1 MQDLGI
7 SILFKGI
14 NFQRLLGGLWVTLR
28 LALITI
34 GLSCLF
40 GLLFALL
47 MLSRRKIARFFCRL
61 WLEIVRFMPQLVLLY
76 IVYFGFARL
85 FGWDLDGETSAVIV
99 FTFWGTAEMGDLIRG
114 ALTSIPRHQTESAAA
129 LGLTKGQIYLHVL
142 IPQTLRRLLPQA
154 INLSTR
160 IIKTTALVK
169 MINVTE
175 VLKGWA
181 ADYRP
186 VLPSAGRGLLGVL
199 SDLPALFPG
208 VLALLSAGQ
217 TPGKALGVK
226 GGIRHG

>member
-40 GLLFALL
+40 GLLFGLL
-47 MLSRRKIARFFCRL
+47 MLSKRKIVQFFCRV

-76 IVYFGFARL
+76 LVYFGFARL

-114 ALTSIPRHQTESAAA
+114 ALTSIPLHQMESAAA
-129 LGLTKGQIYLHVL
+129 IGLTKGQVYLYVL

-175 VLKGWA
+175 VLKVGQQIIGQFYRQPDAAFWVYFVIFLLYFLVCWPFSLLAKQLEKRWA
-181 ADYRP
+181 
-186 VLPSAGRGLLGVL
+186 
-199 SDLPALFPG
+199 
-208 VLALLSAGQ
+208 
-217 TPGKALGVK
+217 
-226 GGIRHG
+226 

>member
-14 NFQRLLGGLWVTLR
+14 NFQRLLMGLWVTLR
-28 LALITI
+28 IALITI
-34 GLSCLF
+34 GISSVLGLLF
-40 GLLFALL
+40 GL
-47 MLSRRKIARFFCRL
+47 MMMSRRKAPRAICRI

-114 ALTSIPRHQTESAAA
+114 ALTSIPLHQTESAAA
-129 LGLTKGQIYLHVL
+129 LGLTKGQVYLYVL

-175 VLKGWA
+175 VLKVGQQIIGQFYRQPDAAFWVYFVIFLLYFIVCWPFSLLAKQLEKRWA
-181 ADYRP
+181 
-186 VLPSAGRGLLGVL
+186 
-199 SDLPALFPG
+199 
-208 VLALLSAGQ
+208 
-217 TPGKALGVK
+217 
-226 GGIRHG
+226 

>member
-40 GLLFALL
+40 GLLFGLL
-47 MLSRRKIARFFCRL
+47 MLSKKRVAKVFCRV

-114 ALTSIPRHQTESAAA
+114 ALTSIPLHQTESAAA
-129 LGLTKGQIYLHVL
+129 LGLTKGQVYLYVL

-175 VLKGWA
+175 VLKVGQQIIGQFYRQPDAAFWVYFVIFLLYFLVCWPFSLLAKRLEKRWA
-181 ADYRP
+181 
-186 VLPSAGRGLLGVL
+186 
-199 SDLPALFPG
+199 
-208 VLALLSAGQ
+208 
-217 TPGKALGVK
+217 
-226 GGIRHG
+226 

>member
-40 GLLFALL
+40 GLLFGLL
-47 MLSRRKIARFFCRL
+47 MLSKKRVAKVFGRI

-114 ALTSIPRHQTESAAA
+114 ALTSIPLHQTESAVA
-129 LGLTKGQIYLHVL
+129 LGLTKGQVYLYVL

-175 VLKGWA
+175 VLKVGQQIIGQFYRQPDAAFWVYFVIFLLYFLVCWPFSLLAKQLEKRWA
-181 ADYRP
+181 
-186 VLPSAGRGLLGVL
+186 
-199 SDLPALFPG
+199 
-208 VLALLSAGQ
+208 
-217 TPGKALGVK
+217 
-226 GGIRHG
+226 

>member
-7 SILFKGI
+7 SILFKGV
-14 NFQRLLGGLWVTLR
+14 NFQRLLMGLWVTLR

-34 GLSCLF
+34 GLSGVF
-40 GLLFALL
+40 GLVFGLL
-47 MLSRRKIARFFCRL
+47 MLSKRKIPKIFCRC

-129 LGLTKGQIYLHVL
+129 LGLTKGRIYLHVL
-142 IPQTLRRLLPQA
+142 IPQTVRRLLPQA

-175 VLKGWA
+175 VLKVGQQIIGQFYRQPDAAFWVYFVIFLLYFLVCWPFSMLARHLERHWA
-181 ADYRP
+181 
-186 VLPSAGRGLLGVL
+186 
-199 SDLPALFPG
+199 
-208 VLALLSAGQ
+208 
-217 TPGKALGVK
+217 
-226 GGIRHG
+226 

>member
-1 MQDLGI
+1 MQALGI
-7 SILFKGI
+7 SVLFKGI
-14 NFQRLLGGLWVTLR
+14 NFQRLMGGLWVTLR

-40 GLLFALL
+40 GLLFGLL
-47 MLSRRKIARFFCRL
+47 MLSRRKIAKAFCRL

-114 ALTSIPRHQTESAAA
+114 ALASIPRHQTESAAA
-129 LGLTKGQIYLHVL
+129 LGLTKGRIYLHVL

-175 VLKGWA
+175 VLKVGQQIIGQFYRQPDAAFWVYFVIFLLYFLVCWPFSLLARQLEKRWA
-181 ADYRP
+181 
-186 VLPSAGRGLLGVL
+186 
-199 SDLPALFPG
+199 
-208 VLALLSAGQ
+208 
-217 TPGKALGVK
+217 
-226 GGIRHG
+226 

>member
-14 NFQRLLGGLWVTLR
+14 NFQRLMGGLWVTLR

-34 GLSCLF
+34 GLSCVF

-47 MLSRRKIARFFCRL
+47 MLSKRRPTQVFCRI

-85 FGWDLDGETSAVIV
+85 FGWDLDGETSAVLV

-114 ALTSIPRHQTESAAA
+114 ALTSIPRHQAESAAA
-129 LGLTKGQIYLHVL
+129 LGLTKGQIYRHVL
-142 IPQTLRRLLPQA
+142 IPQALRRLLPQA

-175 VLKGWA
+175 VLKVGQQIIGQFYRQPDA
-181 ADYRP
+181 AFWVYF
-186 VLPSAGRGLLGVL
+186 VVFLLYFLVCWPFSVL
-199 SDLPALFPG
+199 S
-208 VLALLSAGQ
+208 
-217 TPGKALGVK
+217 
-226 GGIRHG
+226 RHLEKRWA

>member
-7 SILFKGI
+7 SVLFKGI
-14 NFQRLLGGLWVTLR
+14 NFQRLMGGLWVTLR

-40 GLLFALL
+40 GLLFGLL
-47 MLSRRKIARFFCRL
+47 MLSKKRVAKVFGRI

-114 ALTSIPRHQTESAAA
+114 ALTSIPLHQTESAAA
-129 LGLTKGQIYLHVL
+129 LGLTKGQVYLYVL

-175 VLKGWA
+175 VLKVGQQIIGQFYRQPDAAFWVYFVIFLLYFLVCWPFSLLAKQLEKRWA
-181 ADYRP
+181 
-186 VLPSAGRGLLGVL
+186 
-199 SDLPALFPG
+199 
-208 VLALLSAGQ
+208 
-217 TPGKALGVK
+217 
-226 GGIRHG
+226 

>member
-14 NFQRLLGGLWVTLR
+14 NFQRLMGGLWVTLR

-40 GLLFALL
+40 GLLFGLL
-47 MLSRRKIARFFCRL
+47 MLSKKRVAKAFCRM

-114 ALTSIPRHQTESAAA
+114 ALTSIPLHQTESAAA
-129 LGLTKGQIYLHVL
+129 LGLKKGQVYLYVL

-175 VLKGWA
+175 VLKVGQQIIGQFYRQPDAAFWVYFVIFLLYFLVCWPFSLLAKRLEKRWA
-181 ADYRP
+181 
-186 VLPSAGRGLLGVL
+186 
-199 SDLPALFPG
+199 
-208 VLALLSAGQ
+208 
-217 TPGKALGVK
+217 
-226 GGIRHG
+226 

>member
-14 NFQRLLGGLWVTLR
+14 NFQRLMGGLWVTLR

-40 GLLFALL
+40 GLLFGLL
-47 MLSRRKIARFFCRL
+47 MLSKKKIAKVFCRM

-76 IVYFGFARL
+76 LVYFGFARL

-114 ALTSIPRHQTESAAA
+114 ALTSIPLHQTESAAA
-129 LGLTKGQIYLHVL
+129 IGLTKGQVYLYVL

-175 VLKGWA
+175 VLKVGQQIIGQFYRQPDAAFWVYFVIFLLYFLVCWPFSLLAKRLEKRWA
-181 ADYRP
+181 
-186 VLPSAGRGLLGVL
+186 
-199 SDLPALFPG
+199 
-208 VLALLSAGQ
+208 
-217 TPGKALGVK
+217 
-226 GGIRHG
+226 

>member
-40 GLLFALL
+40 GLLFGLL
-47 MLSRRKIARFFCRL
+47 MLSKRKIVQFFCRV

-76 IVYFGFARL
+76 LVYFGFARL

-114 ALTSIPRHQTESAAA
+114 ALTSIPLHQTESAAA
-129 LGLTKGQIYLHVL
+129 IGLTKGQVYLYVL

-175 VLKGWA
+175 VLKVGQQIIGQFYRQPDAAFWVYFVIFLLYFLVCWPFSLLAKRLEKRWA
-181 ADYRP
+181 
-186 VLPSAGRGLLGVL
+186 
-199 SDLPALFPG
+199 
-208 VLALLSAGQ
+208 
-217 TPGKALGVK
+217 
-226 GGIRHG
+226 

>member
-47 MLSRRKIARFFCRL
+47 MLSRRKIARLFCRL

-99 FTFWGTAEMGDLIRG
+99 FTFWGTGEMGDLIRG
-114 ALTSIPRHQTESAAA
+114 ALTSIPAHQRESAAA
-129 LGLTKGQIYLHVL
+129 IGLTKWQIYRYVL
-142 IPQTLRRLLPQA
+142 IPQTVRRLLPQA

-169 MINVTE
+169 MINVAE
-175 VLKGWA
+175 VLKVGQQIIGQFYRQPDAAFWVYLTIFILYFLICWPISTLAGWLEKRWA
-181 ADYRP
+181 
-186 VLPSAGRGLLGVL
+186 
-199 SDLPALFPG
+199 
-208 VLALLSAGQ
+208 
-217 TPGKALGVK
+217 
-226 GGIRHG
+226 

>member
-1 MQDLGI
+1 MQGLGI
-7 SILFKGI
+7 NILFKGI

-34 GLSCLF
+34 GLSCVFGFLF
-40 GLLFALL
+40 SLL
-47 MLSRRKIARFFCRL
+47 MLSGKRWAKAISRL

-114 ALTSIPRHQTESAAA
+114 SLTSIPRHQTESAAA
-129 LGLTKGQIYLHVL
+129 LGLTQGQIYLHVL
-142 IPQTLRRLLPQA
+142 IPQTLRRLTPQA
-154 INLSTR
+154 INLCTR

-175 VLKGWA
+175 VLKVGQQIIGQFYRQPDAAFWVYFVIFLLYFLVCWPISALSRKLEKRWA
-181 ADYRP
+181 
-186 VLPSAGRGLLGVL
+186 
-199 SDLPALFPG
+199 
-208 VLALLSAGQ
+208 
-217 TPGKALGVK
+217 
-226 GGIRHG
+226 

>member
-14 NFQRLLGGLWVTLR
+14 NFQRLMGGLWVTLR

-40 GLLFALL
+40 GLLFGLL
-47 MLSRRKIARFFCRL
+47 MLSKRKIVQFFCRV

-114 ALTSIPRHQTESAAA
+114 ALTSIPLHQTESAAA
-129 LGLTKGQIYLHVL
+129 LGLTKGQVYLYVL

-169 MINVTE
+169 MSNVTE
-175 VLKGWA
+175 VLKVGQQIIGQFYRQPDAAFWVYFVIFLLYFLVCWPFSLLAKRLEKRWA
-181 ADYRP
+181 
-186 VLPSAGRGLLGVL
+186 
-199 SDLPALFPG
+199 
-208 VLALLSAGQ
+208 
-217 TPGKALGVK
+217 
-226 GGIRHG
+226 

>member
-7 SILFKGI
+7 SVLFKGI

-40 GLLFALL
+40 GLLFGLL
-47 MLSRRKIARFFCRL
+47 MLSKRKIVQFFCRV

-76 IVYFGFARL
+76 LVYFGFARL

-114 ALTSIPRHQTESAAA
+114 ALTSIPLHQTESAAA
-129 LGLTKGQIYLHVL
+129 IGLTKGQVYLYVL

-175 VLKGWA
+175 VLKVGQQIIGQFYRQPDAAFWVYFVIFLLYFLVCWPFSLLAKQLEKRWA
-181 ADYRP
+181 
-186 VLPSAGRGLLGVL
+186 
-199 SDLPALFPG
+199 
-208 VLALLSAGQ
+208 
-217 TPGKALGVK
+217 
-226 GGIRHG
+226 

>member
-40 GLLFALL
+40 GLLFGVL
-47 MLSRRKIARFFCRL
+47 MLSKKRVAKSFCRM

-85 FGWDLDGETSAVIV
+85 FGWDLDGETSAVMV

-114 ALTSIPRHQTESAAA
+114 ALTSIPLHQTESAAA
-129 LGLTKGQIYLHVL
+129 LGLTKGQVYLYVL

-175 VLKGWA
+175 VLKVGQQIIGQFYRQPDAAFWVYFVIFLLYFLVCWPFSLLAKRLEKRWA
-181 ADYRP
+181 
-186 VLPSAGRGLLGVL
+186 
-199 SDLPALFPG
+199 
-208 VLALLSAGQ
+208 
-217 TPGKALGVK
+217 
-226 GGIRHG
+226 

>member
-7 SILFKGI
+7 NILFKGI
-14 NFQRLLGGLWVTLR
+14 NFQRLMGGLWVTLR

-34 GLSCLF
+34 GLSCAV
-40 GLLFALL
+40 GLIVGLL
-47 MLSRRKIARFFCRL
+47 MLSKNKVIKAFCRL

-85 FGWDLDGETSAVIV
+85 FGWDLDGETSAVMV

-114 ALTSIPRHQTESAAA
+114 ALTSIPLHQTESAAA
-129 LGLTKGQIYLHVL
+129 LGLKKSQIYLRVL

-175 VLKGWA
+175 VLKVGQQIIGQFYRQPDAAFWVYFVIFLLYFLVCWPFSLLARRLEKRWA
-181 ADYRP
+181 
-186 VLPSAGRGLLGVL
+186 
-199 SDLPALFPG
+199 
-208 VLALLSAGQ
+208 
-217 TPGKALGVK
+217 
-226 GGIRHG
+226 

>member
-14 NFQRLLGGLWVTLR
+14 NFQRLMGGLWVTLR

-40 GLLFALL
+40 GLLFGLL
-47 MLSRRKIARFFCRL
+47 MLSQKRVTKVFCRV

-114 ALTSIPRHQTESAAA
+114 ALTSIPLHQRESAAA
-129 LGLTKGQIYLHVL
+129 LGLTKGQVYLYVL

-175 VLKGWA
+175 VLKVGQQIIGQFYRQPDAAFWVYFVIFLLYFLVCWPFSLLAKRLEKRWA
-181 ADYRP
+181 
-186 VLPSAGRGLLGVL
+186 
-199 SDLPALFPG
+199 
-208 VLALLSAGQ
+208 
-217 TPGKALGVK
+217 
-226 GGIRHG
+226 

>member
-14 NFQRLLGGLWVTLR
+14 NFQRLMGGLWVTLR

-40 GLLFALL
+40 GLLFGLL
-47 MLSRRKIARFFCRL
+47 MLSKKRVAKVFGRI

-114 ALTSIPRHQTESAAA
+114 ALTSIPLHQTESAVA
-129 LGLTKGQIYLHVL
+129 LGLTKGQVYLYVL

-175 VLKGWA
+175 VLKVGQQIIGQFYRQPDAAFWVYFVIFLLYFLVCWPFSLLAKQLEKRWA
-181 ADYRP
+181 
-186 VLPSAGRGLLGVL
+186 
-199 SDLPALFPG
+199 
-208 VLALLSAGQ
+208 
-217 TPGKALGVK
+217 
-226 GGIRHG
+226 

>member
-7 SILFKGI
+7 SVLFKGI

-40 GLLFALL
+40 GLLFGLL
-47 MLSRRKIARFFCRL
+47 MLSKRKTVQFFCRV

-76 IVYFGFARL
+76 LVYFGFARL

-114 ALTSIPRHQTESAAA
+114 ALTSIPLHQTESAAA
-129 LGLTKGQIYLHVL
+129 IGLTKGQVYRYVL

-175 VLKGWA
+175 VLKVGQQIIGQFYRQPDAAFWVYFVIFLLYFIVCWLFSLLAKQLEKRWA
-181 ADYRP
+181 
-186 VLPSAGRGLLGVL
+186 
-199 SDLPALFPG
+199 
-208 VLALLSAGQ
+208 
-217 TPGKALGVK
+217 
-226 GGIRHG
+226 

>member
-14 NFQRLLGGLWVTLR
+14 NFQRLMGGLWVTLR

-40 GLLFALL
+40 GLLFGLL
-47 MLSRRKIARFFCRL
+47 MLSKKREVKVFGRI

-114 ALTSIPRHQTESAAA
+114 ALTSIPLHQTESAAA
-129 LGLTKGQIYLHVL
+129 LGLTKGQVYLYVL

-175 VLKGWA
+175 VLKVGQQIIGQFYRQPDAAFWVYFVIFLLYFLVCWPFSLLAKQLEKRWA
-181 ADYRP
+181 
-186 VLPSAGRGLLGVL
+186 
-199 SDLPALFPG
+199 
-208 VLALLSAGQ
+208 
-217 TPGKALGVK
+217 
-226 GGIRHG
+226 

>member
-7 SILFKGI
+7 SILFKGV
-14 NFQRLLGGLWVTLR
+14 NFQRLMGGLWVTLR

-34 GLSCLF
+34 GLSCAF
-40 GLLFALL
+40 GLLFGLL
-47 MLSRRKIARFFCRL
+47 MLSRKKAAKVFCRI

-85 FGWDLDGETSAVIV
+85 FGWDLNGETSAVIV
-99 FTFWGTAEMGDLIRG
+99 FTFWGSAEMGDLIRG

-129 LGLTKGQIYLHVL
+129 LGLKKSQIYRYVL

-175 VLKGWA
+175 VLKVGQQIIGQFYRQPDAAFWVYFVIFLLYFLVCWPFSLLARRLEKRWA
-181 ADYRP
+181 
-186 VLPSAGRGLLGVL
+186 
-199 SDLPALFPG
+199 
-208 VLALLSAGQ
+208 
-217 TPGKALGVK
+217 
-226 GGIRHG
+226 

>member
-40 GLLFALL
+40 GLLFGLL
-47 MLSRRKIARFFCRL
+47 MLSQKRVTKVFCRV

-114 ALTSIPRHQTESAAA
+114 ALTSIPLHQTESAAA
-129 LGLTKGQIYLHVL
+129 LGLTKGQVYLYVL
-142 IPQTLRRLLPQA
+142 IPQTLRLLLPQA

-175 VLKGWA
+175 VLKVGQQIIGQFYRQPDAAFWVYFVIFLLYFIVCWPFSLLAKQLEKRWA
-181 ADYRP
+181 
-186 VLPSAGRGLLGVL
+186 
-199 SDLPALFPG
+199 
-208 VLALLSAGQ
+208 
-217 TPGKALGVK
+217 
-226 GGIRHG
+226 

>member
-7 SILFKGI
+7 SVLFKGI
-14 NFQRLLGGLWVTLR
+14 NFQRLMGGLWVTMR

-34 GLSCLF
+34 GLSCAV
-40 GLLFALL
+40 GLLFGLL
-47 MLSRRKIARFFCRL
+47 MLSRRKIAKVFCRV

-76 IVYFGFARL
+76 IVFFGFTRL
-85 FGWDLDGETSAVIV
+85 FGWDLNGETSAVIV
-99 FTFWGTAEMGDLIRG
+99 FTFWGAAEMGDLIRG

-129 LGLTKGQIYLHVL
+129 LGLQKKQIYLHVL

-175 VLKGWA
+175 VLKVGQQIIGQFYRQPDAAFWVYFVIFLLYFLVCWPFSLLARRLEKHWA
-181 ADYRP
+181 
-186 VLPSAGRGLLGVL
+186 
-199 SDLPALFPG
+199 
-208 VLALLSAGQ
+208 
-217 TPGKALGVK
+217 
-226 GGIRHG
+226 

>member
-1 MQDLGI
+1 MQALGI
-7 SILFKGI
+7 SVLFKGL

-40 GLLFALL
+40 GLLFGLL
-47 MLSRRKIARFFCRL
+47 MLSKRKIVQFFCRV

-76 IVYFGFARL
+76 LVYFGFARL

-114 ALTSIPRHQTESAAA
+114 ALTSIPLHQTESAAA
-129 LGLTKGQIYLHVL
+129 IGLTKGQVYRYVL

-175 VLKGWA
+175 VLKVGQQIIGQFYRQPDAAFWVYFVIFLLYFIVCWPFSLLAKQLEKRWA
-181 ADYRP
+181 
-186 VLPSAGRGLLGVL
+186 
-199 SDLPALFPG
+199 
-208 VLALLSAGQ
+208 
-217 TPGKALGVK
+217 
-226 GGIRHG
+226 

>member
-7 SILFKGI
+7 SILFKGV
-14 NFQRLLGGLWVTLR
+14 NFQRLMGGLWVTLR

-40 GLLFALL
+40 GLLFGLL
-47 MLSRRKIARFFCRL
+47 MLSRRKIARVFCRL

-85 FGWDLDGETSAVIV
+85 FGLDLDGETSAVIV

-114 ALTSIPRHQTESAAA
+114 ALTSIPKHQTESAAA
-129 LGLTKGQIYLHVL
+129 LGLTKGQIYMHVL

-175 VLKGWA
+175 VLKVGQQIIGQFYRQPDAAFWVYFVIFLLYFLVCWPFSLLARQLEKRWA
-181 ADYRP
+181 
-186 VLPSAGRGLLGVL
+186 
-199 SDLPALFPG
+199 
-208 VLALLSAGQ
+208 
-217 TPGKALGVK
+217 
-226 GGIRHG
+226 